1 MIFMK
6 KFYSIFA
13 MAAMCTAVYAQSSV
27 ASRQFAENQKPTAK
41 FSLNNL
47 PKLSELKKANHLQKR
62 AAQKRIGTPTVK
74 TPIYDQP
81 AGKLHSETY
90 RLSYG
95 IYYDSNFGHWLTD
108 VDGQKASW
116 VEGDDGKV
124 YLKNPFSTYPTN
136 TWLTATRGQG
146 DTLNVDLPQAIYYE
160 KYTDFFGNPAELTA
174 YAVRMKYAGN
184 SGIYDNDCQRIQYV
198 LRGDSLIKV
207 DEDYSLIGLCGDY
220 GDWYGYADWK
230 TAIGPMTD
238 KIVTPESVE
247 TAQPYT
253 IEYDYHDSYMETDE
267 RLRYPCKVLFDGDDV
282 YING

>member
-81 AGKLHSETY
+81 AGKLHDETY

-95 IYYDSNFGHWLTD
+95 IYYDANFGHWLTD

-124 YLKNPFSTYPTN
+124 YLKNPFSQ
-136 TWLTATRGQG
+136 WF
-146 DTLNVDLPQAIYYE
+146 V
-160 KYTDFFGNPAELTA
+160 
-174 YAVRMKYAGN
+174 
-184 SGIYDNDCQRIQYV
+184 
-198 LRGDSLIKV
+198 
-207 DEDYSLIGLCGDY
+207 
-220 GDWYGYADWK
+220 
-230 TAIGPMTD
+230 
-238 KIVTPESVE
+238 KI
-247 TAQPYT
+247 
-253 IEYDYHDSYMETDE
+253 
-267 RLRYPCKVLFDGDDV
+267 
-282 YING
+282 